1 VSDRIDAIAAFLTE
15 TTGQDHD
22 AVLCGIIS
30 RWPDATGAE
39 IEEALATF
47 ALVLLSGASP
57 SNENA
62 LAATD

>member
-1 VSDRIDAIAAFLTE
+1 MDRSEQIAAFLAE

-22 AVLCGIIS
+22 AILCGIIS
-30 RWPDATGAE
+30 RWPDAAGAE
-39 IEEALATF
+39 IEAALATF
-47 ALVLLSGASP
+47 ALVALSGECP